1 MLPQLGFEIFL
12 RDSVATELLEAKVL
26 AATAALAEVL
36 AEVLEA
42 GLIITITITILT
54 VASVAAASEVVV
66 GSKASFRP

>member
-1 MLPQLGFEIFL
+1 M
-12 RDSVATELLEAKVL
+12 ELLEAKVL
-26 AATAALAEVL
+26 AATAALVEVL
-36 AEVLEA
+36 VEVLEA